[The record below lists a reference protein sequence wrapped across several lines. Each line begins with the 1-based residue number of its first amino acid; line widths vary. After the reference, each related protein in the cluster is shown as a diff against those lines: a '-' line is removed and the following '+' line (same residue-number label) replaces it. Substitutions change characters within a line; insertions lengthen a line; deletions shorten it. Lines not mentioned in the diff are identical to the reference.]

1 MNGWVKERRKY
12 TMSLVLEIEIW
23 DDVTA
28 PT

>member
-1 MNGWVKERRKY
+1 MNGWVKEKRKY
-12 TMSLVLEIEIW
+12 TTSLVLVIEIW